1 MTSMALTDNPA
12 VNGVVLTGANDSL
25 NSVSWKNSLNNIRKK
40 KQKKEE
46 KSQKKMSPRV
56 KEYEKNEKIIRAL
69 LKLPANRRCINCD
82 TQGPLYACTNFW
94 TFICATCSGIHR
106 EFTHR
111 VKSVSMAKFTSEE
124 VIGLQGG
131 GNENARKVY
140 FKEWDWNRQY
150 LPCDSN
156 IEGLRRFI
164 KHVYVDRRYTG
175 EKTVDSPRTP
185 MEVDRENSLTPRSG
199 RHNLPYLDREN
210 SFTPRNGRHNLP
222 YLDIFERRG
231 IESSGSSGGGDGERD
246 SRNNS
251 DEKRNPENGTES
263 QSESQRR
270 DNRRRIAAF
279 FEGVDESFSDH
290 VSETTK
296 SETYWHASRLHN
308 MDRRPSNHH
317 KALDSSKPREVRP
330 LREILDK
337 IPSLRKSGTFKEDIS
352 DRPPSSPFQ
361 MQAQQSPK
369 STGQSSPKPTDSPNS
384 MVKIDCPPEGNQSKA
399 PSNAKKLDSVVPA
412 AKAMGNVWTKPST
425 SGVLKVEIPNTHS
438 MPSSSGV
445 SPAAPLSNVLI
456 SSPASSSPN
465 PKASPVSAIS
475 ALTAH
480 ANNSSSEVNQV
491 KREEINLQPQCSR
504 FPNTAIQSTSY
515 MPSGSPKLQPQ
526 QIHQASSEVVLHSLP
541 PAQTF
546 SYKKEFPEVHG
557 TGPVSH
563 SGPSEQISPSGRK
576 ELPQHLFTAAYSSAP
591 VVSAGWQRVEAHAH
605 AHAMGYGSQ
614 YPSSMQVPTVYQPGT
629 SANAFNLNNMTHLQQ
644 SPMVSQM
651 ASWNG
656 AHPNLMAP
664 TNSLQSNN
672 FSSPSTQW
680 MQLQSSAYG
689 AMLFQPLSSSSG
701 TPLSSYMGQQLPNN
715 LPSTGYQGVGIPGD
729 NVGVYSTYTSQQ
741 PGGRFPNPTI
751 QTSYS
756 SVGGNPFA

>member
-1 MTSMALTDNPA
+1 
-12 VNGVVLTGANDSL
+12 
-25 NSVSWKNSLNNIRKK
+25 
-40 KQKKEE
+40 
-46 KSQKKMSPRV
+46 
-56 KEYEKNEKIIRAL
+56 
-69 LKLPANRRCINCD
+69 
-82 TQGPLYACTNFW
+82 
-94 TFICATCSGIHR
+94 
-106 EFTHR
+106 
-111 VKSVSMAKFTSEE
+111 MAKFTSEE

-150 LPCDSN
+150 LPSDSN

-164 KHVYVDRRYTG
+164 KHLYVDRRYTG

-199 RHNLPYLDREN
+199 RHNLPYLDV
-210 SFTPRNGRHNLP
+210 FK
-222 YLDIFERRG
+222 RRG
-231 IESSGSSGGGDGERD
+231 IERSASSGGGDGERD
-246 SRNNS
+246 SRNNY

-279 FEGVDESFSDH
+279 FEGVDESCSEH

-296 SETYWHASRLHN
+296 SETYWYASRLHN
-308 MDRRPSNHH
+308 LDRRPSNHH

-330 LREILDK
+330 LREILDR
-337 IPSLRKSGTFKEDIS
+337 IPSLRKSGTFKEDIG

-361 MQAQQSPK
+361 MQRAASSICRTRQVDENSMEPKRLNSMGHARKNLENRGNISSYCEPALQAQQSPK

-399 PSNAKKLDSVVPA
+399 ASNAKKLDSVVPA
-412 AKAMGNVWTKPST
+412 AKAMGNVSTKPST

-438 MPSSSGV
+438 MPSSGGV
-445 SPAAPLSNVLI
+445 SPVAPLSNMLT
-456 SSPASSSPN
+456 SSPASRSPN
-465 PKASPVSAIS
+465 PKAPLVSATS
-475 ALTAH
+475 ALA
-480 ANNSSSEVNQV
+480 AYDDNSSSEVNQV
-491 KREEINLQPQCSR
+491 KREEGNLQPQCSR

-515 MPSGSPKLQPQ
+515 MLSGSPNLQPQ

-591 VVSAGWQRVEAHAH
+591 VVSAGWQRVQG
-605 AHAMGYGSQ
+605 HAMGYGSQ
-614 YPSSMQVPTVYQPGT
+614 YTSSMQVPTVYQQGT
-629 SANAFNLNNMTHLQQ
+629 SANAFDLNNMTHLQQ
-644 SPMVSQM
+644 SLMVSPTPM
-651 ASWNG
+651 ASWHG

-664 TNSLQSNN
+664 TNILQSNN
-672 FSSPSTQW
+672 FGSPSAQW
-680 MQLQSSAYG
+680 MPVQSSAYG
-689 AMLFQPLSSSSG
+689 AMPFQPLSSTSG
-701 TPLSSYMGQQLPNN
+701 PPLSSYMGQQLSNN
-715 LPSTGYQGVGIPGD
+715 LPSTGYQGAGIPGD
-729 NVGVYSTYTSQQ
+729 NLGVYSTYTSQQ

-756 SVGGNPFA
+756 SGGGNPFA